1 MMDCRDIY
9 KEETEKH
16 LKLLK
21 NNLEAWLC
29 SSEAWDV
36 NLFQYSDPDFL
47 FYRFIISLQEDSTEP
62 LLTSIITKVLERYN
76 YSFERSTDSFSFII
90 SDQGQRIG
98 YRFSDFFENENVN
111 TILKN
116 SEVDSACIIRTWKQE
131 KTERWFIRE
140 NACFQQNGL
149 KLKSVS
155 IEHFFDHYFG
165 VNEWASFKAEIEL
178 YLEKARER
186 IGYKSLKYLSPMN
199 LSSRKMYEEKV
210 FASWQYEGYKYQ
222 IINRDKA
229 EVKEYLYLSNY
240 TIDSE
245 TIDEMIN
252 AFSGNRLYKTMIGQS
267 EYAESFITSEW
278 LYHSLKGTKNY
289 DLTAIISGYLK
300 SIEQLLCKIV
310 MMNIDNGCKIE
321 INPQR
326 KNEAYK
332 QKIQAYENEK
342 AYNNITG
349 KWETIYG
356 SFLPL
361 HPEIKKD
368 FMTKQ
373 HLYIDLLE
381 TQKDYM
387 NRSTGTFEHFLRNNP
402 HIFRKAALSK
412 TIADMVSCF
421 RIECRNGYFHTHN
434 LKDKDWHIV
443 EKTRDNA
450 IFLYFMLL
458 GGCIIPKEKECEL
471 GILVSDNFDELC
483 KRIRA
488 FRHHS
493 IDFIFEYADGQ
504 RLNLVYDRKS
514 NTAEYTENGIEHY
527 ESLRFFAVDDFSIEA
542 YEQLDRG
549 IREEQIVY
557 LTRGNLPDKVYGVHR
572 NHEFEEI
579 MI

>member
-140 NACFQQNGL
+140 NTHFQQNGL

-155 IEHFFDHYFG
+155 IEYFFDYYFG

-186 IGYKSLKYLSPMN
+186 IGYKSLKYLSPLN
-199 LSSRKMYEEKV
+199 LSSRKKYEEKLL
-210 FASWQYEGYKYQ
+210 ASWQYKSQKYQ
-222 IINRDKA
+222 IINQDK
-229 EVKEYLYLSNY
+229 EELKKYLYLSTH

-245 TIDEMIN
+245 VIN
-252 AFSGNRLYKTMIGQS
+252 KMVSAYVGNRLYKTMIGQN

-278 LYHSLKGTKNY
+278 LYHSLKGTENY

-300 SIEQLLCKIV
+300 SIEQLLYTVV
-310 MMNIDNGCKIE
+310 MMNIDNKCKIAMSQE
-321 INPQR
+321 SQIR
-326 KNEAYK
+326 
-332 QKIQAYENEK
+332 EK
-342 AYNNITG
+342 AYNEG
-349 KWETIYG
+349 VQVYEKQKGVWKLWY
-356 SFLPL
+356 
-361 HPEIKKD
+361 PESKKEY
-368 FMTKQ
+368 KNKRYP
-373 HLYIDLLE
+373 YIDLIE
-381 TQKDYM
+381 TQKKYM
-387 NRSTGTFEHFLRNNP
+387 DSSTGTFDYFLRYNP
-402 HIFRKAALSK
+402 HIFRDASLSEP
-412 TIADMVSCF
+412 IANMVSCF

-434 LKDKDWHIV
+434 LKDKDWDIV

-458 GGCIIPKEKECEL
+458 GGCIIPKEKEYEL
-471 GILVSDNFDELC
+471 GIIESDSFDGLC
-483 KRIRA
+483 KRIRE
-488 FRHHS
+488 FRHNN
-493 IDFIFEYADGQ
+493 IEFIFEYADG
-504 RLNLVYDRKS
+504 RKLNLVYDRKN

-527 ESLRFFAVDDFSIEA
+527 ESLLFYAVDEFSIEE
-542 YEQLDRG
+542 YEHLDRG
-549 IREEQIVY
+549 IREEQKIF
-557 LTRGNLPDKVYGVHR
+557 LSRENLPDKIFGVHR
-572 NHEFEEI
+572 NHELEEI
-579 MI
+579 I